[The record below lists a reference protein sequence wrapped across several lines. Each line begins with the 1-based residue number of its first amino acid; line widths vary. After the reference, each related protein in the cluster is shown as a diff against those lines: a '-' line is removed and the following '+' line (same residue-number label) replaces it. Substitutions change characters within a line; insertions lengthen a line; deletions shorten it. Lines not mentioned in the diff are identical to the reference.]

1 MVAMSSSLNQST
13 MSDDERWQA
22 IQQRDRG
29 RDGQFVLAVRTTG
42 IYCRPSCP
50 AKQPNRKNVLF
61 FADADAAE
69 RAGFR
74 ACRRCAPRAPLAP
87 REAMVARA
95 TAWLDEH
102 VEDRVTLSR
111 LAEAV
116 GVSPAHL
123 QRTFTDVTGVSPRQ
137 YLAARRLEN
146 AKTHLRNGEDVTTAI
161 FAAGYGSSSRFYE
174 QARSQLGMSPASY
187 RNGGVGMRIA
197 YAIADS
203 PLGRVLVAGTERGVC
218 SVSLGSQD
226 AALEALLA
234 AEFPHATIR
243 RDDALIRPW
252 LDEVL
257 ASLQGRPPLLTFPLD
272 TAGTPFQREVWQELR
287 AIPAGERRTY
297 GEVAARLGKPRAARA
312 VANACAANPVAIVIP
327 CHRVVRGDGRI
338 GGYRWGAERKRA
350 LLASEQSRAR
360 GQ

>member
-1 MVAMSSSLNQST
+1 MVAMSSGFTQPT
-13 MSDDERWQA
+13 MSDDECWQA
-22 IQQRDRG
+22 VQQRDRG

-61 FADADAAE
+61 FADAGAAE
-69 RAGFR
+69 QAGFR
-74 ACRRCAPRAPLAP
+74 ACRRCTPRSPLAP

-102 VEDRVTLSR
+102 VEERVTLTR

-123 QRTFTDVTGVSPRQ
+123 QRTFTEVTGVSPRQ
-137 YLAARRLEN
+137 YAAARRLEG
-146 AKTHLRNGEDVTTAI
+146 AKSHLRNGADVTTAI
-161 FAAGYGSSSRFYE
+161 YAAGYGSSSRFYD
-174 QARSQLGMSPASY
+174 QAREQLGMSPTSY
-187 RNGGVGMRIA
+187 RNGGAGKTIA

-226 AALEALLA
+226 TALEHVLA
-234 AEFPHATIR
+234 AEFPRATIR
-243 RDDALIRPW
+243 RDDDLVRPW

-257 ASLQGRPPLLTFPLD
+257 ASLQGRQPLPTLSLD
-272 TAGTPFQREVWQELR
+272 TAGTPFQREVWQELQ
-287 AIPAGERRTY
+287 AIPAGEQRTY

-327 CHRVVRGDGRI
+327 CHRVVRGDGGI

-350 LLASEQSRAR
+350 LLASEREAVR